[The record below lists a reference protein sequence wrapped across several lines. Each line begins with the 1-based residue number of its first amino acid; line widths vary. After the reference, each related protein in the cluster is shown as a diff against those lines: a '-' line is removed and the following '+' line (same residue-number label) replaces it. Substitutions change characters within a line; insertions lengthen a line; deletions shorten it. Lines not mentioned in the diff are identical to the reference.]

1 MQSERDGLVPIGDA
15 LSDLGGPVPDERFAC
30 GLLSDHLTM
39 RAVSEFQCTV
49 IEDDPPDLVVTWE
62 NGARWGVE
70 VTRTYQQVESLGG
83 EKPVSSAQTAA
94 TLRNF
99 AEQLREK
106 TKGIRK
112 RGYTL
117 HLEGPGPFS
126 SWKKPDSMKSMK
138 RWKEETE
145 DAIRRHIASEENG
158 ILRIPGI
165 WLKPSEPGKRWT
177 IATDSGAS
185 EIRSTT
191 ATMIWRALEN
201 KTKDLPKW
209 NGTFASR
216 WLLLL
221 NCYPLVDDL
230 GQVKNI
236 LRQLVLEHPELA
248 GFNGIFWSGHPNWTL
263 FPISLG
269 E

>member
-1 MQSERDGLVPIGDA
+1 MHHQRGSVVPIDDA
-15 LSDLGGPVPDERFAC
+15 VSELDGPVSDERFAC

-39 RAVSEFQCTV
+39 RGIGGFQCAV
-49 IEDDPPDLVVTWE
+49 NVKEPPDLVVKWD
-62 NGARWGVE
+62 NGAQWGVE

-83 EKPVSSAQTAA
+83 GEPVSSAQTAA
-94 TLRNF
+94 ALRNF
-99 AEQLREK
+99 AKQLGEK
-106 TKGIRK
+106 TKDIRK

-126 SWKKPDSMKSMK
+126 SWKEPDSMK

-158 ILRIPGI
+158 ILKIPGI

-177 IATDSGAS
+177 IATGSGAS

-230 GQVKNI
+230 GQAKNI
-236 LRQLVLEHPELA
+236 LRKLVLEHPELA
-248 GFNGIFWSGHPNWTL
+248 RFNGIFWSGYPDRALT
-263 FPISLG
+263 PISLG

>member
-1 MQSERDGLVPIGDA
+1 MQRQRGDLVPIGDA
-15 LSDLGGPVPDERFAC
+15 LADLDGPVPDERFAC

-62 NGARWGVE
+62 NGAQWGVE

-83 EKPVSSAQTAA
+83 GKPVSSAQTAA

-99 AEQLREK
+99 AEQLGEK

-117 HLEGPGPFS
+117 SLEGPGRFS
-126 SWKKPDSMKSMK
+126 SWKSSIPKK
-138 RWKEETE
+138 RWQEKTEE
-145 DAIRRHIASEENG
+145 AIRQHIVSEKSS
-158 ILRIPGI
+158 ILKVPGV
-165 WLKPSEPGKRWT
+165 WFTPGEPGKRWT
-177 IATDSGAS
+177 ITVSGGVA
-185 EIRSTT
+185 EIKSTT
-191 ATMIWRALEN
+191 ATMVRRALEI

-221 NCYPLVDDL
+221 NFYPLVDDL